1 MQNKTPFT
9 ECQSHP
15 NPGAAVCDPEEED
28 VANNNTGHRIGWIG
42 VGRMGLPLVTR
53 LLEAGCDV
61 AVYNRTRAKA
71 EPLAALGATIV
82 DAPRDLADR
91 DIVFTT
97 VAGPGD
103 FIAVMLDD
111 ADGLLTDPAAAPQML
126 VDCSTISAE
135 ASTEVRAAAAR
146 RGVILLAAP
155 ISGNGKHVAGG
166 GALFAVS
173 GPEAQMAMLRP
184 YLDILG
190 RGAHYIGDADSA
202 RLVKIAHNLFLAAV
216 IQSLVETSLLV
227 EANGVSRRAYLDFI
241 NDSAMGSA
249 FSRYKTPALV
259 DLDWTPTFTATLLGK
274 DLDLGLDAAGE
285 VDLNLP
291 VTAAVRDQIQ
301 AAIDAGH
308 ADEDFAA
315 LLAVQA
321 EAAGIRLRP
330 A

>member
-1 MQNKTPFT
+1 MADN
-9 ECQSHP
+9 E
-15 NPGAAVCDPEEED
+15 N
-28 VANNNTGHRIGWIG
+28 GHRIGWIG

-61 AVYNRTRAKA
+61 AVYNRTREKA
-71 EPLAALGATIV
+71 EPLAALGAAIV
-82 DAPRDLADR
+82 DAPRELAGR

-103 FIAVMLDD
+103 FRDVMLDD
-111 ADGLLTDPAAAPQML
+111 EAGVLTDPAVAPQVL
-126 VDCSTISAE
+126 VDCSTISSE
-135 ASTEVRAAAAR
+135 ASAEVRAVAGR
-146 RGVILLAAP
+146 RGATLLAAP

-173 GPEAQMAMLRP
+173 GPEPQMAIVRP
-184 YLDILG
+184 YLEILG

-249 FSRYKTPALV
+249 FSGYKTPALV
-259 DLDWTPTFTATLLGK
+259 DLDWTPTFTSTLLRK
-274 DLDLGLDAAGE
+274 DLDLGLQAARE
-285 VDLNLP
+285 VALNLP
-291 VTAAVRDQIQ
+291 VTSAVRDQVQ

-315 LLAVQA
+315 LLAAQA
-321 EAAGIRLRP
+321 EAAGIDLRP
-330 A
+330 DPPPDPARVRAKRSRARGPAGRWADG